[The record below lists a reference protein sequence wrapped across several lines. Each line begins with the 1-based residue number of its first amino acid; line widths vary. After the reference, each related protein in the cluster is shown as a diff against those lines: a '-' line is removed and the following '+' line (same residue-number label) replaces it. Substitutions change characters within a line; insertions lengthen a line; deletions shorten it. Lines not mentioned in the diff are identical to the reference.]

1 MAGVFRQ
8 QRIGGKQPIPWLKDD
23 ARPTPT
29 PAAMKTIPFSN
40 VVLYRSFF
48 TEARIGSVRQILDQH
63 RRIAELIDA
72 RQAVLG
78 VAHD

>member
-1 MAGVFRQ
+1 
-8 QRIGGKQPIPWLKDD
+8 
-23 ARPTPT
+23 
-29 PAAMKTIPFSN
+29 MKTIPFSN

-48 TEARIGSVRQILDQH
+48 TAARIESVRQILDQH